1 MFERLMKTRSLSHH
15 MSRRKQIQH
24 LSRLID
30 EDLHGLSPIQT
41 IMKMAEDQSIRA
53 MGLDPG
59 EVISFGGGWCNHTAP
74 EMLRNIYQEIVNDVT
89 LFHQSGRYSP
99 IIGDSSCRQQVCHFE
114 KNVYGVKSLQP
125 SNILLGHSSTQL
137 FHDVLRVIC
146 NPGEPVGFL
155 DPTYANYINAMK
167 CALPRSPIWFVPA
180 LNPQT
185 WSYLADPD
193 DSLEVVKQYCEK
205 GLRVLVIP
213 IPDNPTSQIPSD
225 DFLNSVL
232 EILTD
237 TGGYLIL
244 DHAYKELWFGEMPRC
259 FSWSPRLHSH
269 LVTLHS
275 VSKWLS
281 SLGRRLGWIEADET
295 VIVGL
300 EKINESIL
308 LSPDTLHSIAIA
320 RFLSRTLA
328 DDTLKNFIED
338 TRGLYEKTAT
348 VMMTALDDRLGWKRL
363 TPAGGLYTCC
373 PTPNRKDPVQ
383 FVERLLK
390 ATGVLLIPG
399 TGFGPS
405 MRRGLRL
412 SYGPLCYEH
421 ERIVEGIER
430 INHYLMKTK

>member
-1 MFERLMKTRSLSHH
+1 MKTRSLSQH
-15 MSRRKQIQH
+15 MSSRKQIPH
-24 LSRLID
+24 LSRLVE

-53 MGLDPG
+53 MGLDPAK
-59 EVISFGGGWCNHTAP
+59 VISFGGGWCNHTAP
-74 EMLRNIYQEIVNDVT
+74 ETLRNIYQEIVNDVE
-89 LFHQSGRYSP
+89 LFHKSGRYSP

-114 KNVYGVKSLQP
+114 KNVYGLKSLQP

-137 FHDVLRVIC
+137 FHDVLRVLC

-155 DPTYANYINAMK
+155 DPTYANYINAVK

-225 DFLNSVL
+225 DFLTSVL

-237 TGGYLIL
+237 TGGYLVF

-295 VIVGL
+295 VIGGL

-308 LSPDTLHSIAIA
+308 LSPDTLHSMAIA

-338 TRGLYEKTAT
+338 TRGLYEKTAA
-348 VMMTALDDRLGWKRL
+348 VMMTTLDDRLGWKRL

-373 PTPNRKDPVQ
+373 PTPHRKDPLQ

-405 MRRGLRL
+405 MSRGLRL